1 MGNENRGDV
10 DKLVQAGSVGQVHFH
25 EHHHAA
31 EVLRAEQLPPPP
43 AGFVDRE
50 PERARLDD
58 ALGRGGERALCV
70 TISGGSGTGKTALA
84 LQWMHGVRER
94 FSDGQVYVDLRG
106 KSVSTADVVPHCLRG
121 LGMRGADIPGSEDE
135 ALGEY
140 RSRTSGRK
148 VAFVFDNVA
157 SPRELL
163 PLLPASDAGLMLL
176 ITHRQSRDLVVDG
189 VLPLELRRLD
199 VGAGLDLL
207 RSGAGERVAAEPDA
221 ARRLVELCGGLPI
234 ALRITAGR
242 LAKRPRWTLARVVA
256 ELDDDR
262 QRLDRFTEGG
272 VPVVSEALDRAV
284 SELPE
289 AQESLYRLLGL
300 VPGPTFA
307 ADAVAALAELPVDEA
322 EELLYELHDA
332 NLLECNDQDEF
343 RFHDLVR
350 LHAARLRT
358 PDSAALRRL
367 VDWYRIRGAYADR
380 AVMEPQRL
388 RVGQDDE
395 LLTAENPFDH
405 DDALR
410 WLERERVNLL
420 AVISAAHEQEWNRAV
435 ISICDGPLWTLH
447 NQHKHY
453 AETLAALGS
462 GVEAARREQDLVAEA
477 RMRTLQVQLLL
488 ELRDFTA
495 AHEAG
500 AAARAVAEESGH
512 RRVLGSALEFHGKAH
527 LEQGAWSEAIS
538 LFEQA
543 LAINTELGRPR
554 AVALQEYLIGRA
566 LIGNGDPGAAVR
578 SLTSALDRLRE
589 FPRDRRTPGRINVAL
604 GRAHQQTG
612 DHESAIVALRAAV
625 DVVRARKAS
634 FDLAE
639 PLELLA
645 ESLLRTGEADDARRH
660 LREALD
666 ILDDARNPGAQRI
679 RDRLAEIE

>member
-10 DKLVQAGSVGQVHFH
+10 DALVQAGSVGQVHFH
-25 EHHHAA
+25 EHHHGA

-50 PERARLDD
+50 AERARLAE
-58 ALGRGGERALCV
+58 ALDRGGERALCV

-84 LQWMHGVRER
+84 LHWLHGVRDR
-94 FSDGQVYVDLRG
+94 FPDGQVYVDLRG
-106 KSVSTADVVPHCLRG
+106 KSVSAGGVLPHCLRG
-121 LGMRGADIPGSEDE
+121 LGMRGADIPSSEDE
-135 ALGEY
+135 ALAEY

-148 VAFVFDNVA
+148 VAFVFDDVA
-157 SPRELL
+157 QPRELL
-163 PLLPASDAGLMLL
+163 SLLPASDAGLMVL

-189 VLPLELRRLD
+189 VVPLELRRLD
-199 VGAGLDLL
+199 VDAGIDLL
-207 RSGAGERVAAEPDA
+207 RAGAGERVSAEEDA

-242 LAKRPRWTLARVVA
+242 LAKRPRWTVARVVA

-284 SELPE
+284 GELPE
-289 AQESLYRLLGL
+289 AQESLYRLLG
-300 VPGPTFA
+300 VIPGPAFA
-307 ADAVAALAELPVDEA
+307 ADAVAALAQLPVADA
-322 EELLYELHDA
+322 EELLYELHEA

-350 LHAARLRT
+350 LHATRART
-358 PDSAALRRL
+358 PDAGALRRL
-367 VDWYRIRGAYADR
+367 VDWYRVRGAYADR
-380 AVMEPQRL
+380 AVLEPRRL

-395 LLTAENPFDH
+395 LLAAENPFDH
-405 DDALR
+405 DAALR

-420 AVISAAHEQEWNRAV
+420 AVLDAAHRQEWNRVV
-435 ISICDGPLWTLH
+435 ISLCDGPLWALH

-453 AETLAALGS
+453 SDTLAALGS
-462 GVEAARREQDLVAEA
+462 GVEAARREQDRVAEA
-477 RMRTLQVQLLL
+477 RLRTLRVQLLL
-488 ELRDFTA
+488 ELREFTA
-495 AHEAG
+495 AEEAAVG
-500 AAARAVAEESGH
+500 ARALAEETGH
-512 RRVLGSALEFHGKAH
+512 RRVLGSALEFHGKVH
-527 LEQGAWSEAIS
+527 LEREAWSEAIS

-543 LAINTELGRPR
+543 RAINLELGEPR
-554 AVALQEYLIGRA
+554 AVALQEYLIGRG
-566 LIGNGDPGAAVR
+566 LIGRGDAAEAVR
-578 SLTSALDRLRE
+578 SLTSALERLRE

-604 GRAHQQTG
+604 GRAHQQLG
-612 DHESAIVALRAAV
+612 DHDAAIVALRTAV
-625 DVVRARKAS
+625 DAVRARTAS

-645 ESLLRTGEADDARRH
+645 ESLLETGDADGARRL

-666 ILDDARNPGAQRI
+666 VLDDARNPGAQRV
-679 RDRLAEIE
+679 RDRLAEIG

>member
-25 EHHHAA
+25 EHHHGA

-50 PERARLDD
+50 PERARLDE
-58 ALGRGGERALCV
+58 ALERGGERALCV

-84 LQWMHGVRER
+84 LHWLHGVRDR
-94 FSDGQVYVDLRG
+94 FPDGQVYVDLRG
-106 KSVSTADVVPHCLRG
+106 KSVSTGGVLSHCLRG
-121 LGMRGADIPGSEDE
+121 LGMRGADIPSSEDE
-135 ALGEY
+135 ALAEY

-148 VAFVFDNVA
+148 VAFVFDDVA
-157 SPRELL
+157 QPRELL
-163 PLLPASDAGLMLL
+163 PLLPASDAGLMVL

-199 VGAGLDLL
+199 VDAGIDLL
-207 RSGAGERVAAEPDA
+207 RAGAGERVAAEADA

-242 LAKRPRWTLARVVA
+242 LAKRPRWTVARVVA

-284 SELPE
+284 GELPE
-289 AQESLYRLLGL
+289 AQESLYRLLG
-300 VPGPTFA
+300 VIPGPAFA
-307 ADAVAALAELPVDEA
+307 ADAVAALAQLPVADA
-322 EELLYELHDA
+322 EELLYELHEA

-350 LHAARLRT
+350 LHATRLRT
-358 PDSAALRRL
+358 PDAEALRRL
-367 VDWYRIRGAYADR
+367 VDWYRVRGAYADR
-380 AVMEPQRL
+380 AVLEPQRL

-405 DDALR
+405 DAALR
-410 WLERERVNLL
+410 WLEQERVNLL
-420 AVISAAHEQEWNRAV
+420 AVLDAAHRQEWNRAV
-435 ISICDGPLWTLH
+435 ISLCDGPLWALH

-453 AETLAALGS
+453 SDTLAALGS
-462 GVEAARREQDLVAEA
+462 GVEAARREQDRVAEA
-477 RMRTLQVQLLL
+477 RLRTLRVQLLL
-488 ELRDFTA
+488 ELREFTDADEA
-495 AHEAG
+495 AAG
-500 AAARAVAEESGH
+500 ARAIAEESGH
-512 RRVLGSALEFHGKAH
+512 RRVLGSALEFHGKVH
-527 LEQGAWSEAIS
+527 LEQRAWSEAIS

-543 LAINTELGRPR
+543 RAINVELGKPR

-566 LIGNGDPGAAVR
+566 LTGRGDAAEAVR
-578 SLTSALDRLRE
+578 WLTSASERLRE

-604 GRAHQQTG
+604 GRAHQQLG
-612 DHESAIVALRAAV
+612 DHEAAIVALRTAV
-625 DVVRARKAS
+625 DGVRARTAS

-645 ESLLRTGEADDARRH
+645 ESLLGTGDADGARRC

-666 ILDDARNPGAQRI
+666 VLDDARNTGAQRV